1 MKRSNLGN
9 LVAAALF
16 AAVLCFCAGGKAQ
29 AAAEFCPAAII
40 GGVAK
45 VDAVSY
51 RFRLGAISERT
62 LSGFARFQTD
72 KGWFNAP
79 FSGVTLHQFS
89 AQHNDEGFAFSHEDY
104 LSDDIIVKFPQA
116 VNVLYGYV
124 SQAQTKGETL
134 LDWDKEGS
142 VTCLPTPVSN
152 KPPRAAPALPPMTK
166 NAMTLTARGIDPPF
180 DSKCPDPSADVQ
192 LSKAEPLHIPA
203 LFSHDNFTQV
213 PSGTAAVVVAVER
226 DGSVVDAWLW
236 ESSGTP
242 ILDQAAMDQARKST
256 FTPGRAFCRNVPGY
270 FLMRSEFKG

>member
-1 MKRSNLGN
+1 MD
-9 LVAAALF
+9 
-16 AAVLCFCAGGKAQ
+16 AQ
-29 AAAEFCPAAII
+29 
-40 GGVAK
+40 
-45 VDAVSY
+45 SY

-79 FSGVTLHQFS
+79 FSGVTLHQLS
-89 AQHNDEGFAFSHEDY
+89 AQHNDEGFAVNHEDY

-116 VNVLYGYV
+116 VSVTYGYI

-152 KPPRAAPALPPMTK
+152 KPHQPAPLPPLSTSPL
-166 NAMTLTARGIDPPF
+166 TITARPMDAPF
-180 DSKCPDPSADVQ
+180 SDKCADPSADVQ
-192 LSKAEPLHIPA
+192 LSKAGPLHIPA

-213 PSGTAAVVVAVER
+213 PTGTAAVVVAVER
-226 DGSVVDAWLW
+226 DGSVVDTWLW

-242 ILDQAAMDQARKST
+242 ILDQAAIDQARKST

>member
-1 MKRSNLGN
+1 MRRMLFAFAVA
-9 LVAAALF
+9 LICAAAQS
-16 AAVLCFCAGGKAQ
+16 KAH
-29 AAAEFCPAAII
+29 AAAEFCPAAIV
-40 GGVAK
+40 GGVAR
-45 VDAVSY
+45 VDADSY

-62 LSGFARFQTD
+62 LNGFARFQTG
-72 KGWFNAP
+72 KGWYTAP
-79 FSGVTLHQFS
+79 FTGVVLHQLS

-104 LSDDIIVKFPQA
+104 LSDDIIVKFPQP
-116 VNVLYGYV
+116 VSVTYGYV

-152 KPPRAAPALPPMTK
+152 KPPRQTPPLPPVTK
-166 NAMTLTARGIDPPF
+166 NALTLTARPIDSPF
-180 DSKCPDPSADVQ
+180 TENCANPSADVQ
-192 LSKAEPLHIPA
+192 LAKAGPLHIPS

-213 PSGTAAVVVAVER
+213 PTGTAAVVVAVER
-226 DGSVVDAWLW
+226 DGSVVDTWLW